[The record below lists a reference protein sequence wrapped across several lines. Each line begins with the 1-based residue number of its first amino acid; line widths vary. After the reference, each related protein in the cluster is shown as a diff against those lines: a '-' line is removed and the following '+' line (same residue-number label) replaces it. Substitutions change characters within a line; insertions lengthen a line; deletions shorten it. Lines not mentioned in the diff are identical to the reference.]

1 MDKFAHA
8 GAAEGDAMDTSG
20 IMEQCTETAQAA
32 IEALRKLIETIQAAA
47 GELSEAMEELASMAE
62 EIISMDPPRWPRP
75 QAARIAATAALP
87 VMLRQYIPP

>member
-1 MDKFAHA
+1 
-8 GAAEGDAMDTSG
+8 MDTSG
-20 IMEQCTETAQAA
+20 IMEQATETEQAL

-62 EIISMDPPRWPRP
+62 EMISMDPPRWPRP
-75 QAARIAATAALP
+75 QAAWIVAAAALP